1 VSQTEKMAG
10 DLNTSAVLFGFWYY
24 EPREIRYGEGMY
36 LCLPHI
42 ST

>member
-1 VSQTEKMAG
+1 MSQTEKMAW
-10 DLNTSAVLFGFWYY
+10 DLNTSAGLFGFWYK
-24 EPREIRYGEGMY
+24 PQEIRYGVGMY